1 MIYVFRKPSEMIS
14 CRQSEAVTS
23 RFVCG
28 VRWAT
33 ERQGR
38 PEPEESRAYP
48 VTCSS
53 RRVLIYFRCARCGK

>member
-28 VRWAT
+28 VDRA
-33 ERQGR
+33 GR
-38 PEPEESRAYP
+38 SLKNPG
-48 VTCSS
+48 
-53 RRVLIYFRCARCGK
+53 LIR